1 MPSRKKNKKQ
11 KTMLILLQLLLH
23 KNFSTA
29 CNLLWKQKSI
39 YLMQKFFSILAQR
52 KVDAETNWKKFSNRK
67 IRSELY

>member
-1 MPSRKKNKKQ
+1 
-11 KTMLILLQLLLH
+11 MLILQLLLH

-39 YLMQKFFSILAQR
+39 YLMQKLFSILAQR

-67 IRSELY
+67 IRSELWY